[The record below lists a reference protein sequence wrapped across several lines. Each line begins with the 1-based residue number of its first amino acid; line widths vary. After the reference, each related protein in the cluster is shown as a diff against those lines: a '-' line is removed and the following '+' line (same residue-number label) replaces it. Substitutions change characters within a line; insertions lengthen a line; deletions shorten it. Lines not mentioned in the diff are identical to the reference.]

1 MLELSLRYFKEPVID
16 SQNVPP
22 LGATKQTI
30 TLEEASLC
38 DQAFQSGQA
47 SSCNNFSSTHSSIGW
62 YEILSNNCR
71 FQPTAGRLTRLL
83 CGQDVFCKLSSLFI
97 YFFEV

>member
-30 TLEEASLC
+30 TLRRRHCVIKHFSRDRPVAAIILV
-38 DQAFQSGQA
+38 ALTPVSGGMK
-47 SSCNNFSSTHSSIGW
+47 SSQT
-62 YEILSNNCR
+62 
-71 FQPTAGRLTRLL
+71 TAGFS
-83 CGQDVFCKLSSLFI
+83 QQQAD
-97 YFFEV
+97 